1 MVPNCMYSYQD
12 FILKADKIKII
23 YDDTPVY
30 FSMSGPFVLQVTSNL
45 TNLNEKKESIG
56 VYN

>member
-1 MVPNCMYSYQD
+1 MYSYQD

-30 FSMSGPFVLQVTSNL
+30 FSMSEPFVLQVTSNL
-45 TNLNEKKESIG
+45 TNLNEKKESTG